1 VLKCPPVEAHPS
13 NTPVVFGTS
22 VEALVRVL
30 GPSLDASVRQ
40 RFRELGV
47 DLDRPNPAYP
57 YAQWL
62 DTLRLAMAIKW
73 PGMPLDEATFRMG
86 RAIFESY
93 GQTLMGKALLQLV
106 KVLGPRRGLDR
117 MTRNLRTTNNYSET
131 RLTVVGPN
139 QYQLWVNKAAF
150 PHYFRGVLVAGLEFS
165 GAKGLSVQLVRA
177 SPEDG
182 VVFDLSWE

>member
-1 VLKCPPVEAHPS
+1 MEAPAS

-30 GPSLDASVRQ
+30 GPSLDEGVRQ
-40 RFRELGV
+40 RYLALGV

-57 YAQWL
+57 YEQWL
-62 DTLRLAMAIKW
+62 EALHLAMAILW
-73 PGMPLDEATFRMG
+73 PGVPLDEATFLMG

-93 GQTLMGKALLQLV
+93 GQTLMGKALLQLL
-106 KVLGPRRGLDR
+106 KVLGPRRGLER

-139 QYQLWVNKAAF
+139 EYQLWVNKAAF
-150 PHYFRGVLVAGLEFS
+150 PHYFRGLLVAGLEFS

-177 SPEDG
+177 SLEEG
-182 VVFDLSWE
+182 VVFDLSWQ